1 MGVGAVPSGVVNVLA
16 IQNDAI
22 DPIQLVGTW
31 LTDRGITVDV
41 LAAWDGVSV
50 PRTVPAGVAGII
62 SLGGAMNANADDIA
76 PWLPDE
82 RALLADAVAREIPV
96 LGLCLGGQLLAA
108 ATGGRVELGEQ
119 PEIGV
124 VEVERTVA
132 GQHDPVLG
140 ALPADRVVAAHWHQD
155 YITQLPPDATVLL
168 TNATCPVQAF
178 RVGETGYGL
187 QMHPEVTP
195 EVFASWGHKADEVLT
210 RFNLTADDAIAAM
223 AAHTGELTAT
233 WEPVIAAWAEL
244 LRPHE

>member
-1 MGVGAVPSGVVNVLA
+1 MGVGAVPSIVVNVLA

-31 LTDRGITVDV
+31 LVNRGITVDV

-50 PRTVPAGVAGII
+50 PRTVPPGVAGII
-62 SLGGAMNANADDIA
+62 SLGGAMNANADDEA

-82 RALLADAVAREIPV
+82 RALLADAIARDIPV

-124 VEVERTVA
+124 VNVDRTFA
-132 GQHDPVLG
+132 GQHDPLMG

-155 YITQLPPDATVLL
+155 YITQLPPDATLLL
-168 TNATCPVQAF
+168 TNEKCPVQAF
-178 RVGETGYGL
+178 RVGATGYGL

-195 EVFASWGHKADEVLT
+195 DVFASWGHKADEVLT
-210 RFNLTADDAIAAM
+210 RFTLTADDAIAAV
-223 AAHTGELTAT
+223 AARTDELQTT

-244 LRPHE
+244 LCPNE